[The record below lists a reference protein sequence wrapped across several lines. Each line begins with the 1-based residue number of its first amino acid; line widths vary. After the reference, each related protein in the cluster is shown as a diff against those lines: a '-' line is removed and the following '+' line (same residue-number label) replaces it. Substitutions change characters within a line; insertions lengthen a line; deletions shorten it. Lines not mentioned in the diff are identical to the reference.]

1 EDGIRDFHVTGVQTC
16 ALPILAINECIA
28 GTLSFN
34 GQRCTALKVLYVH
47 QDVLEEFNTR
57 FAKRVD
63 ELKFANPWEEGAILT
78 PLPEPDKPAYIQ
90 GLIDDATS
98 KGAKVIN
105 EKGGQ
110 TTDNYIFPA
119 VLYPVTKEM

>member
-1 EDGIRDFHVTGVQTC
+1 
-16 ALPILAINECIA
+16 
-28 GTLSFN
+28 
-34 GQRCTALKVLYVH
+34 
-47 QDVLEEFNTR
+47 EFNAR

-63 ELKFANPWEEGAILT
+63 ELKFANPWEEGATLT

-90 GLIDDATS
+90 GLIDDATA

-119 VLYPVTKEM
+119 VLYPVTKGMRVFQEEQFGPVIPIVPFHDIDEPINDMADSNYGQQVSLFGTD